1 MAVKLRLVRIG
12 KKKQPSYRLVAADS
26 RSPRNGR
33 FIEILGTYNPRA
45 EPSEVAVDNDKAL
58 AWLRNG
64 ATPTETA
71 RKVLKISGAWES
83 FTGEAPPAPP
93 PPKPAK
99 KPAPVPTA
107 EVEEAPEPA
116 AEVEGPT
123 PEEPAAAAEVA
134 ADDVVADDAG
144 VVADDAGVVAD
155 EPAGEH
161 TEAEPTDEV
170 AETESSEAEET
181 A

>member
-99 KPAPVPTA
+99 EPAPAPAA

-116 AEVEGPT
+116 EVEEPT
-123 PEEPAAAAEVA
+123 SEEPAAPAEVA
-134 ADDVVADDAG
+134 ADDVVAD
-144 VVADDAGVVAD
+144 
-155 EPAGEH
+155 EPAGEP
-161 TEAEPTDEV
+161 TEATAD
-170 AETESSEAEET
+170 TESSEAEET